1 MNWFRR
7 NYKTGR
13 LSELEAQ
20 KKKKK
25 KSNPL
30 TDHEDALEVTEL
42 HLF

>member
-7 NYKTGR
+7 NYKKGG
-13 LSELEAQ
+13 LSELEA

-25 KSNPL
+25 RNPL
-30 TDHEDALEVTEL
+30 TDHENALEMTEL